1 MKTQPNFLPRF
12 KMKVFLLDYLKF
24 PIILII
30 LFFHTLTVL
39 SQSSVFNAYA
49 VFSDTARAAS
59 SLQGTFYI
67 NEVDTLNTSQLEISV
82 GISEG
87 DTSAVYQVV
96 DFDNGAGLPT
106 GFSYSRNG
114 DRIAIEVSAAAVLW
128 TYHCSVRIKD
138 SGGVWGIP
146 LHFITN

>member
-1 MKTQPNFLPRF
+1 MKTISTMPGIKIKWLMVLF
-12 KMKVFLLDYLKF
+12 
-24 PIILII
+24 ILSAMPFSNIRA
-30 LFFHTLTVL
+30 
-39 SQSSVFNAYA
+39 QNAYA

-59 SLQGTFYI
+59 SLQGIFYI
-67 NEVDTLNTSQLEISV
+67 NEVDTLNTSQVEVSV
-82 GISEG
+82 CSSEG

-114 DRIAIEVSAAAVLW
+114 DRIAIEVSATAVLW

-138 SGGVWGIP
+138 SGGVWGNS

>member
-1 MKTQPNFLPRF
+1 MKTISTMPGIKSKWLMVLF
-12 KMKVFLLDYLKF
+12 
-24 PIILII
+24 ILSAMPFSNIRA
-30 LFFHTLTVL
+30 
-39 SQSSVFNAYA
+39 QNAYA

-59 SLQGTFYI
+59 SLQGIFYI

-82 GISEG
+82 GIFEG

-96 DFDNGAGLPT
+96 NFDNGAGLPT

-114 DRIAIEVSAAAVLW
+114 DRVAIEVSAAAVLW